1 MIRPDAPDFG
11 DIQTLALDGFNTHC
25 ALHIVLQVTD
35 AAKARRFLAEA
46 IERQLLT
53 FGPSEGSHGKTGVNV
68 GFTRMGLQAIG
79 VDDEHLETL
88 DKKSKAFAAGAA
100 GDRAARYLGDSGDS
114 AVSEW
119 EPAFDGRSAHVWL
132 ALHADEAVAIEDQLK
147 SLRALPGAGG
157 LSGWD
162 DRRLAAAHLGQDRK
176 DRRVHFGYRDDIS
189 RPTIRERKKPEPERR
204 KDNHHNKYTKR
215 PAGEL
220 LLGHADSEGVNY
232 WSDEGTPVSTA
243 AFLRGASFG
252 VLRKI
257 EQRVDEFEG
266 WLEAKAAELCRE
278 GHQFVTVDYL
288 KAKLCGRW
296 PSGALVWPGAT
307 TDPNTAG
314 ALNAPEPSRPD
325 TGDEKGLGCPFGA
338 HIRRANPGADP
349 VLPPGRQRVLFRRGM
364 PYDKDSTGRRG
375 LMGVFFCANLDD
387 QFERLVSEWI
397 EKMPMGLPDGGNA
410 KDPLVGNNDIANVRF
425 RIPLVNGRNIELTGW
440 QPFVSTRGTLYAL
453 FPARGALQSI
463 ARIVSDGEG
472 PSLSRGAGRAQG
484 GADSVQPEVPDA
496 GDAGVTPVDRF
507 CDIVMEGG
515 ITSGIIYT
523 AAVAKLSRHYRFQG
537 ISGASIG
544 AFAAALTAAAE
555 YRRRRGSVEGF
566 DEIAAIPTTLAAPP
580 EAKKT
585 KESSN
590 AAKAAKHQEHDER
603 TLLERLFNP
612 QPETRRLFAIFR
624 ASVGHRSASSALA
637 SGLVAGV
644 RAYAKVWAI
653 VGLVLTLLLLGGPLA
668 AALLGQMP
676 GAGPSRPWS
685 LLRDL
690 LPWIFAL
697 PSVWLIAI
705 IGGMLGGILYDLLAG
720 LVPNGFGLCRGWVE
734 ETSKEVASK
743 DVPDLCGFLHASIQ
757 TVAGRDKEQDPPL
770 TFRDLRSAPGS
781 PAEVFGYGSEYR
793 GPDEHAIELRIY
805 STNLAHSR
813 PYRFPLDDPNDPDGD
828 EDMGR
833 LFFRPDEWL
842 KFFPEGL
849 VRLVQGLSV
858 PYQKRVPPDPEPSP
872 ETAGYFELP
881 SADLPVVVA
890 VRMAMSFPGLI
901 SAIPVYAIDYGAR
914 KSTGRKLRRCWMSD
928 GGLCSNF
935 PIHLFDSWIPAWPTF
950 GIALLSRETAHD
962 GPAVWLPDRHDRGRA
977 DLFHHGLDDDL
988 PRRTRLGSFLLSLW
1002 MAAWQWND
1010 RTLMR
1015 MPGVRDRV
1023 VRVYLE
1029 PGEGGLNIRMT
1040 GDTIKGLCRKY
1051 GEPAADRFLE
1061 RFADPQS
1068 TGWQEQRWVRFA
1080 VLLDALRER
1089 AAGLRRSA
1097 LMNRHAVPLPD
1108 QIDAAGAAAP
1118 LRGVCGAP
1126 SEGPINL
1133 EQEADMRGLLA
1144 ALEQLERR
1152 FERASGDPPYIPRPR
1167 GRLRLR
1173 HPT

>member
-1 MIRPDAPDFG
+1 
-11 DIQTLALDGFNTHC
+11 
-25 ALHIVLQVTD
+25 
-35 AAKARRFLAEA
+35 
-46 IERQLLT
+46 
-53 FGPSEGSHGKTGVNV
+53 
-68 GFTRMGLQAIG
+68 
-79 VDDEHLETL
+79 
-88 DKKSKAFAAGAA
+88 
-100 GDRAARYLGDSGDS
+100 
-114 AVSEW
+114 
-119 EPAFDGRSAHVWL
+119 
-132 ALHADEAVAIEDQLK
+132 
-147 SLRALPGAGG
+147 
-157 LSGWD
+157 
-162 DRRLAAAHLGQDRK
+162 
-176 DRRVHFGYRDDIS
+176 
-189 RPTIRERKKPEPERR
+189 
-204 KDNHHNKYTKR
+204 
-215 PAGEL
+215 
-220 LLGHADSEGVNY
+220 
-232 WSDEGTPVSTA
+232 
-243 AFLRGASFG
+243 
-252 VLRKI
+252 
-257 EQRVDEFEG
+257 
-266 WLEAKAAELCRE
+266 
-278 GHQFVTVDYL
+278 
-288 KAKLCGRW
+288 
-296 PSGALVWPGAT
+296 
-307 TDPNTAG
+307 
-314 ALNAPEPSRPD
+314 
-325 TGDEKGLGCPFGA
+325 
-338 HIRRANPGADP
+338 
-349 VLPPGRQRVLFRRGM
+349 
-364 PYDKDSTGRRG
+364 
-375 LMGVFFCANLDD
+375 
-387 QFERLVSEWI
+387 
-397 EKMPMGLPDGGNA
+397 
-410 KDPLVGNNDIANVRF
+410 
-425 RIPLVNGRNIELTGW
+425 
-440 QPFVSTRGTLYAL
+440 
-453 FPARGALQSI
+453 
-463 ARIVSDGEG
+463 
-472 PSLSRGAGRAQG
+472 
-484 GADSVQPEVPDA
+484 
-496 GDAGVTPVDRF
+496 
-507 CDIVMEGG
+507 
-515 ITSGIIYT
+515 
-523 AAVAKLSRHYRFQG
+523 
-537 ISGASIG
+537 
-544 AFAAALTAAAE
+544 
-555 YRRRRGSVEGF
+555 
-566 DEIAAIPTTLAAPP
+566 
-580 EAKKT
+580 
-585 KESSN
+585 
-590 AAKAAKHQEHDER
+590 
-603 TLLERLFNP
+603 
-612 QPETRRLFAIFR
+612 
-624 ASVGHRSASSALA
+624 
-637 SGLVAGV
+637 
-644 RAYAKVWAI
+644 
-653 VGLVLTLLLLGGPLA
+653 
-668 AALLGQMP
+668 
-676 GAGPSRPWS
+676 
-685 LLRDL
+685 
-690 LPWIFAL
+690 
-697 PSVWLIAI
+697 
-705 IGGMLGGILYDLLAG
+705 
-720 LVPNGFGLCRGWVE
+720 
-734 ETSKEVASK
+734 
-743 DVPDLCGFLHASIQ
+743 
-757 TVAGRDKEQDPPL
+757 
-770 TFRDLRSAPGS
+770 
-781 PAEVFGYGSEYR
+781 
-793 GPDEHAIELRIY
+793 
-805 STNLAHSR
+805 
-813 PYRFPLDDPNDPDGD
+813 
-828 EDMGR
+828 MGR